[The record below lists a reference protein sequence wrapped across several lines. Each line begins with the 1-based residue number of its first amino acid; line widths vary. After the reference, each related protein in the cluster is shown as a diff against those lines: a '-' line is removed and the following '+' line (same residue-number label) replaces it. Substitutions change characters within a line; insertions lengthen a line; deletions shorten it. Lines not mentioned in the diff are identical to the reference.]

1 MAREARDLGIPA
13 FCGQVVL
20 GHAIAELHQSVL
32 DMAGVLFIAEI
43 FTDLLL
49 RERAAKP
56 SAPPEQEG
64 HEHDEPGGEEKDDP
78 ATPAQTEGALP
89 RVRGIVRRNPCAGL
103 GLR

>member
-1 MAREARDLGIPA
+1 
-13 FCGQVVL
+13 VL

-56 SAPPEQEG
+56 SAPPEQESALDG
-64 HEHDEPGGEEKDDP
+64 RP
-78 ATPAQTEGALP
+78 AGTGFPFCAKGKISRLRSSQTAL
-89 RVRGIVRRNPCAGL
+89 R
-103 GLR
+103 